1 MRLVRLS
8 AVLLP
13 ALLLAA
19 CSKSPLIVTRSACPA
34 VAVPAYTG
42 DVTLFD
48 RPGSTEAAAIDVVAA
63 ITNVRG
69 TCSDAGGNLV
79 TNVSFDVVARR
90 GNAGGARE
98 VSLPYFVSVVRAG
111 DRLIAK
117 QMGQVT
123 LRFADGDD
131 RAVAQG
137 TAQSTVSRAAAS
149 LPEEIERKITRERKP
164 GDADAAIDPLAD
176 PEVRETVRQAS
187 FEVLVGFQLTGEQLA
202 YNATK

>member
-1 MRLVRLS
+1 MRLNRFS

-13 ALLLAA
+13 ALLLAGCA
-19 CSKSPLIVTRSACPA
+19 KSPLVVTRSACPA

-42 DVTLFD
+42 DVTLFSQ
-48 RPGSTEAAAIDVVAA
+48 PGATDAGAIDVVAA

-69 TCSDAGGNLV
+69 TCSDAGANIA
-79 TNVSFDVVARR
+79 TSVSFDVVARR
-90 GNAGGARE
+90 SGASGARE
-98 VSLPYFVSVVRAG
+98 VNLPYFVSVVRAG

-117 QMGQVT
+117 QIGQVT
-123 LRFADGDD
+123 LRFADGQD
-131 RAVAQG
+131 RAVARG

-149 LPEEIERKITRERKP
+149 LPADIERKITRERKP
-164 GDADAAIDPLAD
+164 GDPDAAVDPLAD

-187 FEVLVGFQLTGEQLA
+187 FEVLVGFQLSADQLA